1 MQNTLRV
8 RRAERAISQN
18 RLALDAGLRAD
29 RYFRIE
35 IGYAE
40 PTPAEM
46 EAIATAL
53 GVSVRRAFPR
63 VRTKA
68 AS

>member
-1 MQNTLRV
+1 MSQ
-8 RRAERAISQN
+8 ERM
-18 RLALDAGLRAD
+18 ALDAGLGAN

-35 IGYAE
+35 KGYAE

-46 EAIATAL
+46 TAIAKAL

-63 VRTKA
+63 VRAEA